1 MKQYL
6 GLLQAILDNGV
17 QTGDRTGT
25 GTLTLPGYH
34 YSCRMEQDNDG
45 VIHNFPLLTTKKMS
59 FKSIFE
65 ELIWKLRGDTNIRY
79 LVENNNHIWTE
90 WPFKKWLQETGQKN
104 VLENM
109 WKDYQK
115 SDYTDLWKQKKTEFE
130 QRILSD
136 DVFCKQWGE
145 LGRTY
150 GFQLR
155 RFGEENMLDYLP
167 EHVAEKLSIDDLR
180 YLKIPGKDQ
189 LMDAIALIK
198 KGLPKEIAFKS

>member
-25 GTLTLPGYH
+25 GALTLPGYH

-136 DVFCKQWGE
+136 DVFCKQWGSLE
-145 LGRTY
+145 EPMVSSLEGLAKKICWII
-150 GFQLR
+150 FQS
-155 RFGEENMLDYLP
+155 MLQ
-167 EHVAEKLSIDDLR
+167 KN
-180 YLKIPGKDQ
+180 
-189 LMDAIALIK
+189 
-198 KGLPKEIAFKS
+198 